1 MKKVLLTLAVTCFAF
16 AANAQLVIGGNLGF
30 GMSNGTNTFTSA
42 IVTPATTTTT
52 TTDLPK
58 TVNFYIM
65 PKIGFNINEKMSAG
79 IILGYSSTSTTTI
92 NKYPDYTLVPL
103 GTDIVRTTKVSTSEI
118 NVTPYF
124 RYNVT
129 TLNNFTFFC
138 EAAVPIAISPAQKT
152 HYELT
157 YNEAGAAKSETG
169 DLEGAKYTSFGVTVT
184 PGLNY
189 ALNDHLN
196 MDIYFNA
203 IGLGFNHRVTTTVT
217 KYPNGDTDTDV
228 DATNTF
234 GLNVRTLPAG
244 VGFGINYVF

>member
-16 AANAQLVIGGNLGF
+16 AANAQLVIGGNIGF
-30 GMSNGTNTFTSA
+30 GMDNGTNVLTSKT
-42 IVTPATTTTT
+42 VSPATTTTL

-58 TVNFYIM
+58 TVNFYIK

-79 IILGYSSTSTTTI
+79 IILGYGTSIETRTYDWAPGIPFTA
-92 NKYPDYTLVPL
+92 TE
-103 GTDIVRTTKVSTSEI
+103 IVRTEKITTSEI
-118 NVTPYF
+118 SVTPYF

-152 HYELT
+152 HTELT
-157 YNEAGAAKSETG
+157 YKDGTATVNQTVDVDGV
-169 DLEGAKYTSFGVTVT
+169 KYTSFGVTVT

-203 IGLGFNHRVTTTVT
+203 IGLSFIHRTATTLTT
-217 KYPNGDTDTDV
+217 YPNGDTDENVNT
-228 DATNTF
+228 TNDF
-234 GLNVRTLPAG
+234 GFNVRTLPAA
-244 VGFGINYVF
+244 VAFGINYVF

>member
-16 AANAQLVIGGNLGF
+16 AANAQLVIGGNIGF
-30 GMSNGTNTFTSA
+30 GMSNGTNTFTREV
-42 IVTPATTTTT
+42 VTPAATTTI

-58 TVNFYIM
+58 TVDFYIM

-79 IILGYSSTSTTTI
+79 IILGYSSSTRTNVYDWWGPAPFTA
-92 NKYPDYTLVPL
+92 
-103 GTDIVRTTKVSTSEI
+103 TDIVRTVKTSSSEI

-138 EAAVPIAISPAQKT
+138 EAAVPIAISPVEKT
-152 HYELT
+152 HVDVT
-157 YNEAGAAKSETG
+157 YKDGTSTVSHTE
-169 DLEGAKYTSFGVTVT
+169 DIEGAKYTSFGVTVT

-203 IGLGFNHRVTTTVT
+203 IGLGFNHMVTTTVT